1 MNSIKELMQ
10 AIKNRPAD
18 APAVRYV
25 DKEGVN
31 CRTNSEL
38 IRDVYSAAECF
49 NSYFGGEA
57 KGKHVAFVSLTSY
70 ELVVSVLA
78 CGILGAVSVL
88 INPLEGEER
97 VKILAG
103 RADADLVVKD
113 PSEFVPIKEKA
124 EAEAIER
131 VFSDYADDFS
141 FLLFTSGT
149 TGDMKGVMLSQR
161 NFLSS
166 ATRITNVFEGINRI
180 RPDIAF
186 ASCYVMLPMYHA
198 FGLAITFTALSGGVT
213 LDLCLDFRMFYSD
226 LKMLNSEIV
235 ACPPIAI
242 KMFAADILN
251 KEVTK
256 WGKGIKFIFS
266 GAARISPVDLTTI
279 AQNNILVA
287 YGYGMTETA
296 GSGTLNVFMTK
307 FESAGR
313 AADSTK
319 IEIRDGE
326 IFLKDDSVM
335 LGYYKD
341 PVNTSE
347 TLVNGFVATGDL
359 GYIDEEGFLYITG
372 RKKNLIILSGGE
384 NVSPEEIENRLMEY
398 PEIREVLVKEKDQN
412 VFALIFCR
420 PGDEETIKEKIKE
433 YNKTVPSYKRVTKYE
448 FVHEPL
454 EKTGIGKIK
463 RS

>member
-1 MNSIKELMQ
+1 MSI
-10 AIKNRPAD
+10 
-18 APAVRYV
+18 
-25 DKEGVN
+25 
-31 CRTNSEL
+31 
-38 IRDVYSAAECF
+38 
-49 NSYFGGEA
+49 
-57 KGKHVAFVSLTSY
+57 TSY
-70 ELVVSVLA
+70 ELIAAVLA
-78 CGILGAVSVL
+78 CGLLGAVSVL
-88 INPLEGEER
+88 INPLEGEEK
-97 VKILAG
+97 VKLLAC
-103 RADADLVVKD
+103 RADADLVVTD
-113 PSEFVPIKEKA
+113 PSKFVPAKEKA
-124 EAEAIER
+124 ETEKIDKA
-131 VFSDYADDFS
+131 VSDYADDFS

-166 ATRITNVFEGINRI
+166 ATRITDVFEGINRI

-186 ASCYVMLPMYHA
+186 ASCYVMLPLYHA
-198 FGLAITFTALSGGVT
+198 FGLTIAFTGLSGGVIF
-213 LDLCLDFRMFYSD
+213 DLCVDFRMFYRD
-226 LKMLNSEIV
+226 LQMFDSEIV
-235 ACPPIAI
+235 ACPPMAI
-242 KMFAADILN
+242 KMFAADVLK

-266 GAARISPVDLTTI
+266 GAARISPEDLTII
-279 AQNNILVA
+279 AKNNILVA

-296 GSGTLNVFMTK
+296 GSGTLNVFMKK

-341 PVNTSE
+341 PANTSE
-347 TLVNGFVATGDL
+347 TLVDGFVATGDL

-384 NVSPEEIENRLMEY
+384 NVSPEEIENRRTEY

-420 PGDEETIKEKIKE
+420 PDDEDTVKEKIKE
-433 YNKTVPSYKRVTKYE
+433 YNKSVPSYKRVAKYE

-463 RS
+463 RL